1 MASRES
7 MIPEPASRR
16 GRDPATA
23 VARAARRAVG
33 RGWRLRIWLAITTLG
48 GLGLAMLPLFG
59 VLGYE
64 LALAVAVV
72 GSLAGLDLGAALGRA
87 ARRLPP
93 GDGRSASRVALA
105 LAGSGALLGLL
116 VVVPP
121 ALIAAGNGLR
131 VPTCDWLFGLQA
143 YALMPVASAAL
154 GGALG
159 ALIGVVGGPR
169 RIAAALP
176 FLVWLAIAAAG
187 LARFL
192 GGPAVFTYTPLVGY
206 FPGNLYDEN
215 IRLGAPLLWARLE
228 QLLTIGAL
236 IAAVAAVL
244 DGTTLRL
251 RPARRPAAWLVL
263 AGLGAG
269 AIALRLQ
276 GGGLGYAIDA
286 EDIQAALAGRR
297 ETEHF
302 VIHYARRPAIEAD
315 IDLIAGDHELRYAQ
329 VVRALGVARPRAGK
343 IHSYYFA
350 DRDQKARWMGA
361 RDVEM
366 AKPWRREIYLTHQA
380 FPHRSLRHE
389 IAHVIAGEFGDP
401 WFSVAARRVL
411 GLPLLINPGLI
422 EGIAVAAD
430 WPAGGGRGLTPH
442 QQVRAMQELGVE
454 PAVGDV
460 FSLRFLSLASA
471 RGYTAAG
478 SFMRFLLDQH
488 GAARLQALYG
498 SGGDFAAAYGQPL
511 SALVAAW
518 RQHIATVEL
527 PAGTAE
533 IVRERFRRT
542 SVFARP
548 CPHAIAA
555 RRDRAFAL
563 ASGGQRA
570 RAVVTM
576 RRVCRDAP
584 DEPRHRL
591 ELAELL
597 ADGGPPEIAEAE
609 AIWRAVVDDAAVTT
623 SLRAEALAQLGR
635 RAARHGDW
643 PMAGARF
650 DQGAALP
657 VDDDERR
664 QHEAQGFAVRHQGLA
679 GPFLRGYFFHP
690 GDTRL
695 WASLAVAI
703 EPQLGIAWYLRGI
716 QRAERDDHAGAVADM
731 TQALALGL
739 PSPRFVQA
747 AARRMAV
754 AAWRAKDLDA
764 VERAAAVLEAG
775 EQAAVDR
782 LLALDWRQRV
792 GLARTGRLP

>member
-1 MASRES
+1 
-7 MIPEPASRR
+7 MIPDPASAADPVAAGRR
-16 GRDPATA
+16 A
-23 VARAARRAVG
+23 VAR
-33 RGWRLRIWLAITTLG
+33 GWRFRVWLAITTVG
-48 GLGLAMLPLFG
+48 GIGLATLPLFG

-64 LALAVAVV
+64 LALAVAVL
-72 GSLAGLDLGAALGRA
+72 GSLAGLDLGAAVGRA
-87 ARRLPP
+87 ARRAPA
-93 GDGRSASRVALA
+93 ASTGSGPRAALRLVFSGAALA
-105 LAGSGALLGLL
+105 LII
-116 VVVPP
+116 VVPP
-121 ALIAAGNGLR
+121 AIIAALNGLR
-131 VPTCDWLFGLQA
+131 VPTCDWLFGLRA

-154 GGALG
+154 GGGLG
-159 ALIGVVGGPR
+159 ALLGVIAGPR
-169 RIAAALP
+169 RVTAALP

-187 LARFL
+187 LARFYA
-192 GGPAVFTYTPLVGY
+192 GPAVFTYTPLVGY

-228 QLLTIGAL
+228 QLLAVAALGAV
-236 IAAVAAVL
+236 IAAVI
-244 DGTTLRL
+244 DGGSLRL
-251 RPARRPAAWLVL
+251 RRAHRPFAWLAAV
-263 AGLGAG
+263 ALGAG
-269 AIALRLQ
+269 AIAIRLQ
-276 GGGLGYAIDA
+276 GGTLGHAIDA
-286 EDIQAALAGRR
+286 DDIQAALAGRR

-329 VVRALGVARPRAGK
+329 VVRALGVTAPHAGK

-366 AKPWRREIYLTHQA
+366 AKPWRREIYLTHQS

-411 GLPLLINPGLI
+411 GLPVLINPGLI

-430 WPAGGGRGLTPH
+430 WPAGYDRGLTPH

-478 SFMRFLLDQH
+478 SFMRFLLDEH
-488 GAARLQALYG
+488 GAPALQALYG
-498 SGGDFAAAYGQPL
+498 SGGDFPAAYGQPL

-518 RQHIATVEL
+518 RQHIASVEL
-527 PAGTAE
+527 PPGTAE
-533 IVRERFRRT
+533 VLRERFRRT

-563 ASGGQRA
+563 ADEGRRDRA
-570 RAVVTM
+570 IVTM

-591 ELAELL
+591 ELAEIL
-597 ADGGPPEIAEAE
+597 ADGGPAEIAEAE
-609 AIWRAVVDDAAVTT
+609 AIWRSLVDDAEVTT
-623 SLRAEALAQLGR
+623 SLRAEALAELGR
-635 RAARHGDW
+635 RAARAGDW
-643 PMAGARF
+643 PLAGARF

-664 QHEAQGFAVRHQGLA
+664 QHEAQSFAVRHPGRS

-690 GDTRL
+690 GDTLL
-695 WASLAVAI
+695 WAGLAVAI
-703 EPQLGIAWYLRGI
+703 EPELGIAWYLRAI
-716 QRAERDDHAGAVADM
+716 QRAERGDHAGAVADM

-739 PSPRFVQA
+739 PSPRFVRA
-747 AARRMAV
+747 AARRLAV
-754 AAWRAKDLDA
+754 AGWRARDDGA
-764 VERAAAVLEAG
+764 VERAAAVLETG
-775 EQAAVDR
+775 DQAAVDR
-782 LLALDWRQRV
+782 LLALDWRQRIA
-792 GLARTGRLP
+792 LARTDRLP

>member
-7 MIPEPASRR
+7 MTPDPASPR
-16 GRDPATA
+16 GGDPGADG
-23 VARAARRAVG
+23 VRAARRAVA
-33 RGWRLRIWLAITTLG
+33 RGWRLRVWLALTTVG

-64 LALAVAVV
+64 LALAVAIV
-72 GSLAGLDLGAALGRA
+72 GSLAGLDLGAALGRT
-87 ARRLPP
+87 ARRLWAA
-93 GDGRSASRVALA
+93 GGRSGPRAALA
-105 LAGSGALLGLL
+105 LAGSGALFALV

-121 ALIAAGNGLR
+121 AVIAAVNGLR
-131 VPTCDWLFGLQA
+131 VPTCDWLFGLRA
-143 YALMPVASAAL
+143 YGLMPLASAAL
-154 GGALG
+154 AGALG
-159 ALIGVVGGPR
+159 ALVGVVGGPR
-169 RIAAALP
+169 RLAAALP
-176 FLVWLAIAAAG
+176 YLVWLAIAAAG
-187 LARFL
+187 LSRFL

-228 QLLTIGAL
+228 QLLTVGAL
-236 IAAVAAVL
+236 TAAVAAVL
-244 DGTTLRL
+244 DGATLRL
-251 RPARRPAAWLVL
+251 ARRPAAWLVM
-263 AGLGAG
+263 AALGAG
-269 AIALRLQ
+269 AVALRLQ
-276 GGGLGYAIDA
+276 GGALGHAIDA
-286 EDIQAALAGRR
+286 GDIQAALAGRR

-329 VVRALGVARPRAGK
+329 VVRALGVTRPRAGK

-430 WPAGGGRGLTPH
+430 WPAGYDRGLTPH

-533 IVRERFRRT
+533 VMRERFRRT

-563 ASGGQRA
+563 AGDGERD

-591 ELAELL
+591 ELAEIL
-597 ADGGPPEIAEAE
+597 ADGGPAELAEAE
-609 AIWRAVVDDAAVTT
+609 AIWRGLVDDAEVTT

-635 RAARHGDW
+635 QAARHGDW
-643 PMAGARF
+643 PLAGARF

-664 QHEAQGFAVRHQGLA
+664 QHEAQGFAVRHPGLA

-703 EPQLGIAWYLRGI
+703 EPDLGIAWYLRAI
-716 QRAERDDHAGAVADM
+716 QRAERGDHAGVVADL
-731 TQALALGL
+731 TRALALGL
-739 PSPRFVQA
+739 PSPRFVRA

-754 AAWRAKDLDA
+754 AAWRAQDPGA
-764 VERAAAVLEAG
+764 VERAAAVLEVG
-775 EQAAVDR
+775 DQAAVDR

-792 GLARTGRLP
+792 ALARTGRLP